1 MGLAEL
7 VTMEVERVLNLVRG
21 FGWEK
26 QKEELVGRELRV
38 TIGKEVI
45 DRETEES
52 GGTAAE

>member
-7 VTMEVERVLNLVRG
+7 VTMEVDRVLNLVRG